1 MVNSANTD
9 HILEMDA
16 TLLAEK
22 IRNRELSSLEAIE
35 TYIEHLQ
42 RINPALNCL
51 VEDRF
56 EQARNEAQEA
66 DRKLQA
72 GNAAGRL
79 FGVPIS
85 MKDSF
90 DVNGMRT
97 TVGLVHRRDAIQDTD
112 AEVVARLKKEGAI
125 ILGKT
130 NTPIL
135 CFYQETDSK
144 LHGRCNNPWDVNR
157 TTGGSSGGEG
167 ALIAAG
173 GAAVGLGSDI
183 GGSIR
188 FPSHF
193 NGVVGFRSGDSQ
205 ISDQGSYPHV
215 GIDLQD
221 RMLGIGALAKS
232 VRDTRLINEIIAF
245 SPPEERP
252 LEDFTLVIPE
262 KTLHYPID
270 QDTRLALEAV
280 RSQMQEDFTVADE
293 QPPYYQQATLLWQR
307 IMGING
313 AHDYGR
319 IAFSGR
325 PVNPGREY
333 LKEKLFKSSDLH
345 AYFSWVLFTANMTK
359 PSKKALLQT
368 EQLLEEGDK
377 RIADYL
383 DRRLLILP
391 VYHTPAPPH
400 GQVIKELFSLTFS
413 FRKYLPFVAYV
424 NTWGLPA
431 LIVPVSQNQAGLPIG
446 LQIISRVGNEDAIFK
461 LGAILEE
468 NFRGYKR
475 SAMMSD

>member
-1 MVNSANTD
+1 MENSAN
-9 HILEMDA
+9 ILEMDA
-16 TLLAEK
+16 TLMAEK
-22 IRNRELSSLEAIE
+22 IRSREISSAEATE

-42 RINPALNCL
+42 KINPVLNCL
-51 VEDRF
+51 VEERF
-56 EQARNEAQEA
+56 GQARSEALEA
-66 DRKLQA
+66 DRQLLN
-72 GNAAGRL
+72 GNAVGRL

-90 DVNGMRT
+90 DVNGMCT
-97 TVGLVHRRDAIQDTD
+97 TGGLVHRRNSIQDTD
-112 AEVVARLKKEGAI
+112 AEVVDRLKKEGAI

-144 LHGRCNNPWDVNR
+144 LHGRCNNPWDVKR
-157 TTGGSSGGEG
+157 STGGSSGGEG

-193 NGVVGFRSGDSQ
+193 NGVFGFRSGNSQ
-205 ISDQGSYPHV
+205 VSDKGSYPHV

-221 RMLGIGALAKS
+221 RMLGIGAMAKS

-245 SPPEERP
+245 STPEERP

-262 KTLHYPID
+262 KTLRYPVD
-270 QDTRLALEAV
+270 RDTDEALKAV
-280 RSQMQEDFTVADE
+280 RSRLQKDFTVADE
-293 QPPYYQQATLLWQR
+293 QPPYYQQSSLLWQR

-313 AHDYGR
+313 AYDYGQ
-319 IAFSGR
+319 IGFNGR
-325 PVNPGREY
+325 PVKPLREY
-333 LKEKLFKSSDLH
+333 IKEKLFKSSDLH
-345 AYFSWVLFTANMTK
+345 AYFTWVLFTANMTK
-359 PSKKALLQT
+359 PNKKALRQT

-400 GQVIKELFSLTFS
+400 GQVIKELFSLSVS
-413 FRKYLPFVAYV
+413 FMKYLPFIAYA
-424 NTWGLPA
+424 NAWGLPS
-431 LIVPVSQNQAGLPIG
+431 LIVPVSQNREGLPIG
-446 LQIISRVGNEDAIFK
+446 LQVISRVGNEDAIFK
-461 LGAILEE
+461 LATVLEQ

-475 SAMMSD
+475 SAIMSG